1 MTILTVTYAFAR
13 AGRDSAGGA
22 EQVAAML
29 DRGIVAAGARSIVIA
44 AEGSEVCGELVP
56 IPLPECDLTPAV
68 QAKVRERQR
77 SAIATVLSR
86 ESIELVH
93 MHGIDFHQLLPDA
106 SVPVLATL
114 HLPLAWYPPHAL
126 QPVRPHTY
134 LHCVS
139 HAQHGTRPAD
149 TAFLPP
155 ILNGVPVDR
164 LMYRRRPGS
173 YALCLGRI
181 CEEKGFHLGVQAA
194 RLAGVPAVVAGRVF
208 PYEAH
213 EAYFAR
219 TLAPLLDV
227 QRRYVGPADFLTK
240 RRLLAYARCLLVCST
255 IPETSSLSAM
265 EALASGTPVIAFRNG
280 ALPDIVE
287 HGKTGFLVD
296 SVEEMADAIRA
307 VGAID
312 RAECRRAAEERFGE
326 KRMIAEYLALYSR
339 ITADASTTV
348 DAAF

>member
-1 MTILTVTYAFAR
+1 MTILTVTYAFAQ

-44 AEGSEVCGELVP
+44 AEGSEVCGELIPVP
-56 IPLPECDLTPAV
+56 VPECELTLAV
-68 QAKVRERQR
+68 QAEVRERQR
-77 SAIATVLSR
+77 SAIAAVLNR
-86 ESIELVH
+86 ESIDLVH
-93 MHGIDFHQLLPDA
+93 MHGFDFHQLLPDA
-106 SVPVLATL
+106 PVPVVATL

-126 QPVRPHTY
+126 RPARPHTY

-139 HAQHGTRPAD
+139 YAQHGTRPAD

-155 ILNGVPVDR
+155 VLNGVPVDR
-164 LMYRRRPGS
+164 LMYRRWPGS

-227 QRRYVGPADFLTK
+227 HRRYVGPADFPTK

-265 EALASGTPVIAFRNG
+265 EALASGTPVIAFRIG

-296 SVEEMADAIRA
+296 SVDEMADAIRA
-307 VGAID
+307 VGAIN
-312 RAECRRAAEERFGE
+312 RAECRRAAVDRFDE
-326 KRMIAEYLALYSR
+326 KRMIAEYFALYSR
-339 ITADASTTV
+339 ICADASATV
-348 DAAF
+348 DTAF